1 MRAGKQTIDIQNYS
15 ESRGRGGSSSTSHQ
29 RQGRDLMTPDEV
41 ARIGIDEA
49 LVFIAKQNVCRD
61 KKTSVNLHPMKDW
74 LADSPSDNNWYDYVR
89 YGSDI
94 EEFLANIE
102 YETVVDLTSE
112 LEAEIAKNEAQA
124 SNEEVETNQ
133 AAMTSEDNA
142 EIASESV
149 FQETVLPI
157 HHETVVEDDLEE
169 TEDVLPFAWDE
180 D

>member
-1 MRAGKQTIDIQNYS
+1 M
-15 ESRGRGGSSSTSHQ
+15 
-29 RQGRDLMTPDEV
+29 
-41 ARIGIDEA
+41 
-49 LVFIAKQNVCRD
+49 
-61 KKTSVNLHPMKDW
+61 
-74 LADSPSDNNWYDYVR
+74 
-89 YGSDI
+89 
-94 EEFLANIE
+94 ANIE

-124 SNEEVETNQ
+124 NNEEVETSQ

-142 EIASESV
+142 KIASESA

-157 HHETVVEDDLEE
+157 HHEKVVEDDLEE